1 MNISGKAVIFKKDFN
16 GKEMYSTSISN
27 KMADGSMENMYISV
41 QLPKGK
47 SLENKSTIDVT
58 KGFISFYKDKNGLAK
73 PKFVIME
80 YNEEINQ
87 EIPDI
92 SDNNPDLPF

>member
-27 KMADGSMENMYISV
+27 KMADGSMENMYVSV

-80 YNEEINQ
+80 YNEEIGQ
-87 EIPDI
+87 EMQGI

>member
-27 KMADGSMENMYISV
+27 KMADGSMENMYVSV

-80 YNEEINQ
+80 YNEEISQ
-87 EIPDI
+87 EMQGI
-92 SDNNPDLPF
+92 SDDNPDLPF

>member
-27 KMADGSMENMYISV
+27 KMADGSMENMYVSV

-92 SDNNPDLPF
+92 SGNNPDLPF

>member
-1 MNISGKAVIFKKDFN
+1 MNISGKAVVFKKDFN

-27 KMADGSMENMYISV
+27 KMADGSMENMYVSV

-80 YNEEINQ
+80 YNEEISQ
-87 EIPDI
+87 EMQGI

>member
-27 KMADGSMENMYISV
+27 KMADGSMENMYVSV

-80 YNEEINQ
+80 YNEEISQ
-87 EIPDI
+87 EIQGI

>member
-47 SLENKSTIDVT
+47 SLENKSTIDIT

>member
-27 KMADGSMENMYISV
+27 KMADGSMENMYVSV

-80 YNEEINQ
+80 YNEEISQ
-87 EIPDI
+87 EMQGI

>member
-1 MNISGKAVIFKKDFN
+1 MNISGKAVVFKKDFN

-27 KMADGSMENMYISV
+27 KMADGSMENMYVSV